1 MKACRPNGVIIPLV
15 MAAAFFMSSC
25 TFDTSGI
32 DFDDPIDPRFEGC
45 WQNSGLDEIW
55 GKVIFDIQSNRAN
68 LLTGF
73 LFVRAESIAT
83 VIPYSLEGEVQGEGI
98 SVLQAT
104 LHAAPDS
111 SVVVVALLSPP
122 PENTMTFQMAGKP
135 PPPPLSACE

>member
-1 MKACRPNGVIIPLV
+1 MKASRHHGIILLWMLAAVFV
-15 MAAAFFMSSC
+15 MSNC

-55 GKVIFDIQSNRAN
+55 GKIIFDIQSNRAN

-111 SVVVVALLSPP
+111 SVVVVALLSDP

-135 PPPPLSACE
+135 PPPPLSVCD

>member
-1 MKACRPNGVIIPLV
+1 MKACMHNGGMIFLM
-15 MAAAFFMSSC
+15 MAAVFFISNC

-32 DFDDPIDPRFEGC
+32 DFDDPLDPRFEGC
-45 WQNSGLDEIW
+45 WENSDLDEIW
-55 GKVIFDIQSNRAN
+55 GKIIFEIQSNRAN

-83 VIPYSLEGEVQGEGI
+83 VIPYSLEGEVQGVGI
-98 SVLQAT
+98 SLLQAT

-111 SVVVVALLSPP
+111 SVVVAALLSDP

-135 PPPPLSACE
+135 PPPPLSACD

>member
-1 MKACRPNGVIIPLV
+1 MKACIHNGRMIMLMI
-15 MAAAFFMSSC
+15 AAAFFIGNC

-32 DFDDPIDPRFEGC
+32 DFDDPLDPRFEGC
-45 WQNSGLDEIW
+45 WENSDLDEIW
-55 GKVIFDIQSNRAN
+55 GKVIFDIQSQRGN

-98 SVLQAT
+98 SIFQAT
-104 LHAAPDS
+104 LHADPDS
-111 SVVVVALLSPP
+111 SVVVVALLSDP

-135 PPPPLSACE
+135 PPPLLSVCD